1 VSLSFLSVDAA
12 TDHGDIDPVAVSA
25 IERAQRDLG
34 ATFEERS
41 GWLVP
46 VSIPG
51 EEERAAVGIADL
63 SHLTKLEVRPADA
76 PSGDWLNPGTS
87 ANEPGA
93 RLQPATGTPVW
104 YGISPRRALVLCAPQ
119 LAASVREQLGDRFSL
134 DVTGAYSVIAIVGP
148 EADTVL
154 RRMTHID
161 HFPSGGEIAHV
172 QGHVLRCEGGYWVL
186 CAQELGQFVWE
197 VAVDRASALGGGSI
211 GVDALPGG
219 AT

>member
-12 TDHGDIDPVAVSA
+12 ADHGDIHPVAVSA

-34 ATFEERS
+34 ATFEERG

-51 EEERAAVGIADL
+51 EEEHAAVGIADL
-63 SHLTKLEVRPADA
+63 SDQTKLELRPA
-76 PSGDWLNPGTS
+76 G
-87 ANEPGA
+87 EPIEGEGI
-93 RLQPATGTPVW
+93 RW
-104 YGISPRRALVLCAPQ
+104 YAISPRRALVLCRPE
-119 LAASVREQLGDRFSL
+119 LGDSVRGRLGDRSSL

-154 RRMTHID
+154 RRLTHID

-186 CAQELGQFVWE
+186 CAQELGQYVWE
-197 VAVDRASALGGGSI
+197 VAVDRASALGGGPI
-211 GVDALPGG
+211 GVDALPKGG
-219 AT
+219 TP

>member
-1 VSLSFLSVDAA
+1 MSLPFLSVDAA
-12 TDHGDIDPVAVSA
+12 SDHGDVHPVAVSA
-25 IERAQRDLG
+25 IERVQRDLG
-34 ATFEERS
+34 ATFEERG

-51 EEERAAVGIADL
+51 EEAHAAVGIADL
-63 SHLTKLEVRPADA
+63 SHQTKLELRPA
-76 PSGDWLNPGTS
+76 G
-87 ANEPGA
+87 EPIEGEGI
-93 RLQPATGTPVW
+93 TW
-104 YGISPRRALVLCAPQ
+104 YAISSRRALVLCRP
-119 LAASVREQLGDRFSL
+119 ELGDTVRRRVGERSSL

-186 CAQELGQFVWE
+186 CAQELGQYVWE
-197 VAVDRASALGGGSI
+197 VAVDRASALGGGAI
-211 GVDALPGG
+211 GVDALPKG
-219 AT
+219 ATP

>member
-1 VSLSFLSVDAA
+1 MSVPFLSVDAA
-12 TDHGDIDPVAVSA
+12 TDHGDIHPVAVSA

-34 ATFEERS
+34 ATFEERD

-51 EEERAAVGIADL
+51 EEQHAAVGIADV
-63 SHLTKLEVRPADA
+63 SHLTKLEVRPAGAGLA
-76 PSGDWLNPGTS
+76 PSAGL
-87 ANEPGA
+87 
-93 RLQPATGTPVW
+93 VW
-104 YGISPRRALVLCAPQ
+104 YEISPRRALVLCSPT
-119 LAASVREQLGDRFSL
+119 LAGAVREQLGDRFSL

-148 EADTVL
+148 EADRVL

-186 CAQELGQFVWE
+186 CAQELGQYVWE
-197 VAVDRASALGGGSI
+197 VAVDRASALGGGPI
-211 GVDALPGG
+211 GVDAL
-219 AT
+219 

>member
-1 VSLSFLSVDAA
+1 VSLPFLSVDAA
-12 TDHGDIDPVAVSA
+12 SDHGDVHPVAVSA
-25 IERAQRDLG
+25 IERVQRDLG

-41 GWLVP
+41 GWLVA

-51 EEERAAVGIADL
+51 EEAHAAVGVADL
-63 SHLTKLEVRPADA
+63 SHQTKLELRPA
-76 PSGDWLNPGTS
+76 G
-87 ANEPGA
+87 EPIEGEGIA
-93 RLQPATGTPVW
+93 W
-104 YGISPRRALVLCAPQ
+104 YAISSRRALALCRPD
-119 LAASVREQLGDRFSL
+119 LGDAVRGRVGERSSL

-186 CAQELGQFVWE
+186 CAQELGQYVWE
-197 VAVDRASALGGGSI
+197 VAVDRASVLGGGAI
-211 GVDALPGG
+211 GVDALPQG
-219 AT
+219 ATP